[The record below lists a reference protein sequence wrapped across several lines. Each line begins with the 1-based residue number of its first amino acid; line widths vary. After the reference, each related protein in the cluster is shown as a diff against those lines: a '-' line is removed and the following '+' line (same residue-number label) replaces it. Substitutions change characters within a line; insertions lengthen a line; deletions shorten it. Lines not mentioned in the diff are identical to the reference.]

1 MSVVGCDIFLQS
13 LKGCRFFRESYFS
26 IFCCEAE
33 SLLTRWCYCIVVKYL
48 MIEFLCVLA
57 MIVHFVINLY
67 IFILSCI
74 ICLTLLLKIV
84 SPKVQYNLNCVES
97 AV

>member
-1 MSVVGCDIFLQS
+1 
-13 LKGCRFFRESYFS
+13 
-26 IFCCEAE
+26 
-33 SLLTRWCYCIVVKYL
+33 